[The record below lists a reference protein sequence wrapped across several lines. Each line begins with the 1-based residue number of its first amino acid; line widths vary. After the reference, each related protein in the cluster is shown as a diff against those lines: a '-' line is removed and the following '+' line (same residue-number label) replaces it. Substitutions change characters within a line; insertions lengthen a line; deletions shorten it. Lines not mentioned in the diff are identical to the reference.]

1 MFKLQQPL
9 GRYARSMHSSDTAKH
24 MNKRSLLV
32 IRNVD
37 YNTAAM
43 NITMDEDKI
52 NKIWSF
58 YKSTTNTSQE

>member
-1 MFKLQQPL
+1 
-9 GRYARSMHSSDTAKH
+9 MHSSDTAKH

-43 NITMDEDKI
+43 SITMDEDKI

-58 YKSTTNTSQE
+58 YKSTTNAS

>member
-1 MFKLQQPL
+1 MFKLQQLL

-43 NITMDEDKI
+43 SITMDEDKI

-58 YKSTTNTSQE
+58 YKSTTNAS